1 MRFREK
7 LLRNERILKATSF
20 LGVCPSPWPS
30 PGSLGSSP
38 MRQDALGGLA
48 RRYWAVNP
56 ARKPRT
62 APFEGRLSLLSN
74 GNHGGAIWFRFDP
87 QHDGKMRF
95 SRRLLTIALQGAR
108 GSRDGRAKVDPRQD
122 SRQGAQARGR
132 GHATTG
138 ANRPPSSL
146 PDPTQPSPRSTL
158 TFRPATPIVPAGRR
172 CSFGCARER

>member
-1 MRFREK
+1 MNLNFEKQHRES
-7 LLRNERILKATSF
+7 LSQRARS
-20 LGVCPSPWPS
+20 S
-30 PGSLGSSP
+30 PGVLRSGP
-38 MRQDALGGLA
+38 MRHDALRGLT
-48 RRYWAVNP
+48 RQYRLMNGFMNP
-56 ARKPRT
+56 GWTAPSQAHLSPFELQRKPKKGDRST
-62 APFEGRLSLLSN
+62 SEIFFYLRSRLPVR
-74 GNHGGAIWFRFDP
+74 G
-87 QHDGKMRF
+87 
-95 SRRLLTIALQGAR
+95 RRLILPRRAR

-146 PDPTQPSPRSTL
+146 PDPMQPSPRSTL